1 MLPTL
6 TFCFTILLQSAA
18 SVSVTQADVCVEK
31 LQKAGLLKKCHDE
44 VKNQWKINLPPFPWE
59 KIKSGSEIL
68 APKNASDEQC
78 NSWYGLMYC
87 VVFTS
92 CMNCTVN
99 ETLALEHIISPIS
112 KSIKWKLCSKWH
124 IKMDD
129 IEEEGT
135 AICKFFSTPD
145 NIAFIVAIVTAVFG
159 LLLFIAFFLFFQ
171 YKKEEKKASE
181 ARMKRRSLSKGNKSA
196 SQVSKQSLYGPFL
209 SKKTLLLS
217 KTNNEKFIQMGSNFG
232 A

>member
-1 MLPTL
+1 
-6 TFCFTILLQSAA
+6 
-18 SVSVTQADVCVEK
+18 
-31 LQKAGLLKKCHDE
+31 
-44 VKNQWKINLPPFPWE
+44 
-59 KIKSGSEIL
+59 
-68 APKNASDEQC
+68 
-78 NSWYGLMYC
+78 MYC

-129 IEEEGT
+129 IEEEET